1 MQFCILFIKMHKTTI
16 HLYLSLYFFWHKTC
30 ECVDGEKL
38 HWNSKGSY
46 LFCSAAV
53 SPLQRAS
60 VMSCH
65 SSGFELVRVCACV
78 HVRVFIYERAFPVC
92 MMCVSCLFSFSS
104 YVLHIMSDAGIC
116 YVSKDF
122 LSWHQMFGIIDQRDS
137 ERLGRCA
144 QRVRVWDKSGSE
156 RESQLCCLPTEPR
169 SPHPDSWKINKE
181 GKANEKKQKGPFV
194 APGEVSF
201 KRRSHSTEPWSKAWL
216 R

>member
-1 MQFCILFIKMHKTTI
+1 MGRNYTGIPQDLISSVLPLLVLFSAPLSCLAT
-16 HLYLSLYFFWHKTC
+16 LQDLSL
-30 ECVDGEKL
+30 CV
-38 HWNSKGSY
+38 
-46 LFCSAAV
+46 
-53 SPLQRAS
+53 
-60 VMSCH
+60 
-65 SSGFELVRVCACV
+65 CV
-78 HVRVFIYERAFPVC
+78 HVC
-92 MMCVSCLFSFSS
+92 MCVCLFMSERSQCAWCVCLAYFSFSS
-104 YVLHIMSDAGIC
+104 YVLHIMSDTSIC

-144 QRVRVWDKSGSE
+144 QHVRVWDKSGSE